1 MAKKQKDSKHEKAR
15 KTVADTVRAPAKAAK
30 RIHQAK
36 PRLARSSAVGKSSKA
51 VTRFP
56 ILPDQSESVRH
67 DATKGFEV
75 HRIDRLEREPEVEI
89 YSYHTAEVEV
99 VELELHPGP
108 ALFESEFSMPQ
119 RWEAVQTS
127 DYDLD
132 LGYKNAEEQ
141 VALAMLEAEQA
152 AAFCQGADDFNP
164 WLHSFDPESSSMA
177 SVRPVDNDSE
187 DQTYP
192 FDHI

>member
-1 MAKKQKDSKHEKAR
+1 MAKKQKGSKHEKAR
-15 KTVADTVRAPAKAAK
+15 KTVPATVQPPAKAAK

-36 PRLARSSAVGKSSKA
+36 PRLARSSAAVESSKV

-56 ILPDQSESVRH
+56 IQHDQSESLSH
-67 DATKGFEV
+67 DTPKGFEV
-75 HRIDRLEREPEVEI
+75 HRIDLLARESE
-89 YSYHTAEVEV
+89 
-99 VELELHPGP
+99 VELEFHSGP
-108 ALFESEFSMPQ
+108 AFFELEFSMPQ
-119 RWEAVQTS
+119 RWEAVPMS
-127 DYDLD
+127 DCDQD

-152 AAFCQGADDFNP
+152 ATFCQGADDFHP

-177 SVRPVDNDSE
+177 SVRPVDSASE